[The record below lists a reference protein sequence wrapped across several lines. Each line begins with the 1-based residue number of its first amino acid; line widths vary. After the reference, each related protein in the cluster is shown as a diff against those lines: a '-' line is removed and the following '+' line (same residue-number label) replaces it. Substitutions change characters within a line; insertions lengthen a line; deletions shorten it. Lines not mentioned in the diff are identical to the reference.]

1 MHMKLDLCAASMISA
16 ADLTVDCQHT
26 YADPQEQD
34 SEGSSRGWA
43 GADQPD
49 LPATGPAD
57 SHARARLQVRAE
69 GGAEGLALAGLELHA
84 VQLLDRL
91 CKRCTGCLLRQAP
104 IGGLLLYRQTA
115 PLLYLFVRT

>member
-1 MHMKLDLCAASMISA
+1 MKAHPVAGLARIN
-16 ADLTVDCQHT
+16 LTFRRL
-26 YADPQEQD
+26 DPQT
-34 SEGSSRGWA
+34 
-43 GADQPD
+43 
-49 LPATGPAD
+49 ATR
-57 SHARARLQVRAE
+57 RARLQVRAE